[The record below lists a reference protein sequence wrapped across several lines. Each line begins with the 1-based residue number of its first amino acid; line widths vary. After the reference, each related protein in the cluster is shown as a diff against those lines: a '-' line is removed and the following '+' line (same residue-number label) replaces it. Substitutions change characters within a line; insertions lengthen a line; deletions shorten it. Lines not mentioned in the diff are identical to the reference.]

1 MVLYTADIKIIFLSI
16 ILKVFKT
23 SFFFLKLIFKT
34 V

>member
-23 SFFFLKLIFKT
+23 SFFFFKT
-34 V
+34 DF